1 MAPAVPVRRAA
12 TGCAVIGDI
21 RGSSSIPD
29 WRTVFRKLGLAL
41 DKVNRACAGKLL
53 APFRPTVGDEFQ
65 GVVSDAGC
73 ALDVMLL
80 IEDRVP
86 ARFYL
91 GVGVGTVEIR
101 AHRDTGMRG
110 TAFYRAR
117 AALEEAKAHRRSM
130 VVRTDDESRPTDQAV
145 NALLRLRD
153 ALRSRWTARQ
163 RELIT
168 FYRAHPD
175 YSYADL
181 AEWLH
186 KSPQAVHKR
195 LKAASWDAVVEAERA
210 AGALLQTATGRH
222 DAINITGLKSDYQ
235 PHKVDGRRPR

>member
-1 MAPAVPVRRAA
+1 MSLVVPVRRAT

-29 WRTVFRKLGLAL
+29 WRTVFRKLSLAL
-41 DKVNRACAGKLL
+41 DKANRACAGRLL
-53 APFRPTVGDEFQ
+53 VPFRPTVGDEFQ

-153 ALRSRWTARQ
+153 TLRSRWTTRQ

-168 FYRAHPD
+168 YYRAHPG

-195 LKAASWDAVVEAERA
+195 LKAASWDAVVEAELT
-210 AGALLQTATGRH
+210 AGALLRTATGGSG
-222 DAINITGLKSDYQ
+222 AINITGLKSEYQ

>member
-1 MAPAVPVRRAA
+1 MSPVVPVRRATA
-12 TGCAVIGDI
+12 GCAVIGDI

-29 WRTVFRKLGLAL
+29 WRNVFRKLGLAL
-41 DKVNRACAGKLL
+41 DKANRACAGKLL

-91 GVGVGTVEIR
+91 GVGVGTVEIP
-101 AHRDTGMRG
+101 AHRDIGMRG

-130 VVRTDDESRPTDQAV
+130 VVRTDDEPCPTDRAA

-153 ALRSRWTARQ
+153 ALKSRWTTRQ

-168 FYRAHPD
+168 FYRAHPG

-210 AGALLQTATGRH
+210 AGALLQTAASGS
-222 DAINITGLKSDYQ
+222 DAINATGLKSEYQ
-235 PHKVDGRRPR
+235 PLKVDGRRSR